1 MIDFKGLTTRQK
13 TCYDRQER
21 YLEGYAAGGNK
32 AAGVRALMLEDKPVK
47 HPWHTVDTWQSED
60 MFDFRKRF
68 DVSRQ
73 RYNSLLEDKLH
84 ELIDGLKPG
93 QNALLLI
100 AALNAN
106 MPEKYRPNVIVVD
119 EKPKELLDEVKKL
132 VKAQKKDAPK
142 EEEITPSKAIS
153 QAIEILEGTS
163 NDAEEG

>member
-1 MIDFKGLTTRQK
+1 MGDAKGLSTKQRI
-13 TCYDRQER
+13 CLSRQER

-32 AAGVRALMLEDKPVK
+32 AAGIRALLLEDKPVK
-47 HPWHTVDTWQSED
+47 APWQLVSYWSSYDVLG
-60 MFDFRKRF
+60 FRERF
-68 DVSRQ
+68 EVARQ

-93 QNALLLI
+93 QNSILLI

-132 VKAQKKDAPK
+132 VKAQKKDSNET
-142 EEEITPSKAIS
+142 EEEITPSKAVS
-153 QAIEILEGTS
+153 QAMEILEGTS
-163 NDAEEG
+163 NDTEE